1 MKWWEVVKKRQRFLI
16 LAVIIIFI
24 ALSFL
29 VSSYK
34 NHTNAQPRNDFKEL
48 ASSKFSEVKSSSVQ
62 TSANN
67 TVDKGQGRG
76 YVDVKGAI
84 RNPGVYKINNDG
96 RVETILGLAGGALP
110 EADLIQVN
118 LAQVVKDQQIIY
130 IPRKGEKIPAQFQA
144 NHTNNSI
151 QQPSNNSGNVSDES
165 SHVNDIHKV
174 VNLNSATK
182 EDLQTLTGVGER
194 KAEAI
199 LQYRQQHGSF
209 KVIEDLKQ
217 VDGFGEKTF
226 LKLKPY
232 LAV

>member
-1 MKWWEVVKKRQRFLI
+1 M
-16 LAVIIIFI
+16 
-24 ALSFL
+24 
-29 VSSYK
+29 SSDY
-34 NHTNAQPRNDFKEL
+34 E
-48 ASSKFSEVKSSSVQ
+48 
-62 TSANN
+62 
-67 TVDKGQGRG
+67 
-76 YVDVKGAI
+76 
-84 RNPGVYKINNDG
+84 
-96 RVETILGLAGGALP
+96 
-110 EADLIQVN
+110 
-118 LAQVVKDQQIIY
+118 
-130 IPRKGEKIPAQFQA
+130 
-144 NHTNNSI
+144 NNST